1 MRGPILSQLLQ
12 VKLFIAAV
20 CFSTAASAPAL
31 AQTSSGP
38 TEPSLSSPSSMA
50 SQPPS
55 GPAAASAGA
64 TGNSRMLQTG
74 ISRSDAMSRSELNN
88 TSSQAPV
95 MPPAAPT
102 LTSLTPAPAVP
113 SYLQGNAQ
121 NAQLGAGI
129 GSYNLQGN
137 ANAQNGARF
146 MQGNAQNGS
155 YNLQSNA
162 QNNILQSDLASDVRK
177 VEYNV
182 DWATWLS
189 KVADRWFFVLDQYE
203 RQSGTHYVTRQ
214 PALFRFTCYN
224 NGQIANVTM
233 KQSSGNVAY
242 DRLQMVALMQSMPV
256 PPFPVGT
263 QRQTITLVQG
273 WESHV
278 RQAGESDYIPGSFG
292 KGFPMEKVTQ
302 WVNGRQP

>member
-1 MRGPILSQLLQ
+1 VRGRILLQLLRAK
-12 VKLFIAAV
+12 VFLSV
-20 CFSTAASAPAL
+20 LCLSTASFAPAL
-31 AQTSSGP
+31 AQSSAAPGLQP
-38 TEPSLSSPSSMA
+38 
-50 SQPPS
+50 SQPSPLAQ
-55 GPAAASAGA
+55 PAPGGTGA
-64 TGNSRMLQTG
+64 TGTAGSSRVLQTG
-74 ISRSDAMSRSELNN
+74 ISRSDSMSRAELNSN
-88 TSSQAPV
+88 GSQDQA
-95 MPPAAPT
+95 MPAAAPT
-102 LTSLTPAPAVP
+102 LTSLTPTPGLP

-121 NAQLGAGI
+121 NARLGAGI
-129 GSYNLQGN
+129 NSNLLQGN
-137 ANAQNGARF
+137 ANAQNAANF
-146 MQGNAQNGS
+146 MQGTAQNGS

-182 DWATWLS
+182 DWATWLA
-189 KVADRWFFVLDQYE
+189 KVADRWFYVLDQYE
-203 RQSGTHYVTRQ
+203 RQTGTHYVTRQ

-224 NGQIANVTM
+224 NGQIANVMM

-256 PPFPVGT
+256 PPFPAGT

-302 WVNGRQP
+302 WVNGRQ